1 MQIHIDFYLH
11 ALKNIHIHMFI
22 RICICTHIYI
32 YITHINTCILRWN
45 GSVSM
50 GMCTHLS
57 TPFSSSITRS
67 LEHSIVPSCPLSWPV
82 SLLSR
87 SPSHPLFLT
96 PALPHTRSLLLS
108 FACSSAFSHTLTYS
122 LSLALDLSCRR
133 EQCVAA

>member
-96 PALPHTRSLLLS
+96 PALSCSHSHALPLSRTLSL
-108 FACSSAFSHTLTYS
+108 TLS
-122 LSLALDLSCRR
+122 LSL
-133 EQCVAA
+133 